1 MAALV
6 LALLTLPCVTAA
18 LPTVKIK
25 GMAVPIQGFPHTG
38 NILGAGAAVRAQVS
52 ISGTE
57 YGGFPPPLIGVAAFL
72 PVGVH
77 LHPQGFPTCPAK
89 TIIEERAPERCP
101 QGSAAGPVGRVDGI
115 VAFGNTQVHET
126 AEISSFFAPD
136 GGLEFFTQG
145 HSPVSL
151 EIPTTARFTHLNG
164 AGGFGPE
171 LIAQVPIVETVPGA
185 PAASVESIDITVG
198 SAYRKNGRTVYYGRV
213 PKRCPHG
220 GFRVR
225 GELTFAENGD
235 VTTPETVAV
244 NFRAPCPAH

>member
-1 MAALV
+1 M
-6 LALLTLPCVTAA
+6 LLPSLSGVAAA
-18 LPTVKIK
+18 LPAVKIK
-25 GMAVPIQGFPHTG
+25 GMAVPIPGFRHTG
-38 NILGAGAAVRAQVS
+38 NILGAGAAVRAEVS
-52 ISGTE
+52 ISGSE
-57 YGGFPPPLIGVAAFL
+57 YGGFPPPLIGVTAFL

-77 LHPQGFPTCPAK
+77 LHPQGFPTCPPK

-101 QGSAAGPVGRVDGI
+101 PGSAAGPVGRVDGV
-115 VAFGNTQVHET
+115 VAFGNTRVQET
-126 AEISSFFAPD
+126 AEISSFFAPG

-151 EIPTTARFTHLNG
+151 EIPTSARFTHLNG

-171 LIAQVPIVETVPGA
+171 LIAEVPIVETVPGA

-198 SAYRKNGRTVYYGRV
+198 AAYRRNGRTIYYGRV
-213 PKRCPHG
+213 PTSCPKG

-235 VTTPETVAV
+235 VATPETVAV
-244 NFRAPCPAH
+244 NFRAPCPKR